1 MPISIFKKKDYL
13 IISIICF
20 FLGIFLISQLHSS
33 KEVKKISQPEN
44 SETLALEVAKLTKT
58 NSDLRQEVKTLTS
71 TLDSYKDTSE
81 SGKKLYEKYLADKD
95 QYDIVVG
102 NAPKTGQGV
111 SIIVSGSLN
120 TAQLVDLVNAI
131 KNIGSDMIS
140 INGKRLVINTE
151 LSQFSGK
158 SDYKID
164 VLGNSKLLD
173 SAIKR
178 KGGILE
184 QISTKDIKIEIVSVD
199 DIAIPSGDVMNFNYA
214 KIISN

>member
-1 MPISIFKKKDYL
+1 MAINIFKKKDYV
-13 IISIICF
+13 IISIICL
-20 FLGIFLISQLHSS
+20 FLGVFLVSQFYSS
-33 KEVKKISQPEN
+33 TEYKKVVQPEN

-58 NSDLRQEVKTLTS
+58 NSDLRQEVKSLTS

-81 SGKKLYEKYLADKD
+81 SGKKLYEKYLSDKEL
-95 QYDIVVG
+95 YDVIIG

-111 SIIVSGSLN
+111 SILVTGSLG
-120 TAQLVDLVNAI
+120 TTQIVDLINAI
-131 KNIGSDMIS
+131 KNIGSGMIS
-140 INGKRLVINTE
+140 INGKRLVINTD
-151 LSQFSGK
+151 LSQFSNK

-184 QISTKDIKIEIVSVD
+184 QISTKDLKIDVVSSEEIHMP
-199 DIAIPSGDVMNFNYA
+199 IGEPFQFIYA
-214 KIISN
+214 KIVSI

>member
-1 MPISIFKKKDYL
+1 MSTSIFKKKDYL

-20 FLGIFLISQLHSS
+20 FLGIFLISQFHSS

-58 NSDLRQEVKTLTS
+58 NSDLRQEVKALTS
-71 TLDSYKDTSE
+71 ALDTYKDTSE

-95 QYDIVVG
+95 QYDIVIG
-102 NAPKTGQGV
+102 NASKTGQGV
-111 SIIVSGSLN
+111 SIMVTGSLN

-140 INGKRLVINTE
+140 VNGERLVINTE

-173 SAIKR
+173 SAMKR

-199 DIAIPSGDVMNFNYA
+199 DITIPSGDVLNFNYA
-214 KIISN
+214 KIITN

>member
-1 MPISIFKKKDYL
+1 MPTSLFKKKDYL

-20 FLGIFLISQLHSS
+20 FLGIFLVSQFHSS

-44 SETLALEVAKLTKT
+44 SETLALEVSKLTKT

-81 SGKKLYEKYLADKD
+81 SGKKLYEKYLSDKA
-95 QYDIVVG
+95 QYDIIIG
-102 NAPKTGQGV
+102 NAPKTGQGISV
-111 SIIVSGSLN
+111 MVTGTLN
-120 TAQLVDLVNAI
+120 TAQIVDLINAI
-131 KNIGSDMIS
+131 KNIGSSMIS
-140 INGKRLVINTE
+140 INGKRLVVNTD
-151 LSQFSGK
+151 LSQFAGK

-184 QISTKDIKIEIVSVD
+184 QISTKDLKIDVISSDEIVMPKGETTDFV
-199 DIAIPSGDVMNFNYA
+199 FA
-214 KIISN
+214 KIVTN

>member
-1 MPISIFKKKDYL
+1 MPTSIFKKKDYL

-20 FLGIFLISQLHSS
+20 FLGIFLVSQVHSS
-33 KEVKKISQPEN
+33 KEVKKLSQPEN
-44 SETLALEVAKLTKT
+44 NETLALEVSKLTKT

-81 SGKKLYEKYLADKD
+81 SGRKLYEKYLSDKE
-95 QYDIVVG
+95 QYDIIIG
-102 NAPKTGQGV
+102 NAPKTGQGI
-111 SIIVSGSLN
+111 SINVFGNLG
-120 TAQLVDLVNAI
+120 TAQIVDLINAI
-131 KNIGSDMIS
+131 KNIGSSMIS
-140 INGKRLVINTE
+140 VNGKRLVINTD
-151 LSQFSGK
+151 LSQFAEK
-158 SDYKID
+158 NEYKIE

-184 QISTKDIKIEIVSVD
+184 QISTKDLKIEVVSSENIVM
-199 DIAIPSGDVMNFNYA
+199 PSGTALDFVYS

>member
-1 MPISIFKKKDYL
+1 MRINIFKKKDYV
-13 IISIICF
+13 IISIICL
-20 FLGIFLISQLHSS
+20 FLGIFLVSQFYSS
-33 KEVKKISQPEN
+33 TEYKKITQPEN
-44 SETLALEVAKLTKT
+44 SATLAIEVARLTKT
-58 NSDLRQEVKTLTS
+58 NADLRQEVKKLTS
-71 TLDSYKDTSE
+71 DLDSYKDTSE

-95 QYDIVVG
+95 QYDIVIG
-102 NAPKTGQGV
+102 NATKTGQGV
-111 SIIVSGSLN
+111 SIMVTGSLN

-140 INGKRLVINTE
+140 VNGKRLVINTE

-158 SDYKID
+158 DKYKID

-184 QISTKDIKIEIVSVD
+184 QISTKDIKIEIVSAD
-199 DIAIPSGDVMNFNYA
+199 DIIMPSGDVLNFNYA

>member
-1 MPISIFKKKDYL
+1 MAINIFKKKDYV
-13 IISIICF
+13 IISIICL
-20 FLGIFLISQLHSS
+20 FLGVFLVSQFYSS
-33 KEVKKISQPEN
+33 TEYRKVVQPEN

-58 NSDLRQEVKTLTS
+58 NSDLRQEVKSLTS

-81 SGKKLYEKYLADKD
+81 SGKKLYEKYLSDKEL
-95 QYDIVVG
+95 YDVIIG

-111 SIIVSGSLN
+111 SIMVTGSLG
-120 TAQLVDLVNAI
+120 TTQIVDLINAI
-131 KNIGSDMIS
+131 KNIGSGMIS
-140 INGKRLVINTE
+140 INGKRLVINTD
-151 LSQFSGK
+151 LSQFSNK

-184 QISTKDIKIEIVSVD
+184 QISTKDLKIDVVSSEEIYMPVGEPFQF
-199 DIAIPSGDVMNFNYA
+199 IYA
-214 KIISN
+214 KIVSI